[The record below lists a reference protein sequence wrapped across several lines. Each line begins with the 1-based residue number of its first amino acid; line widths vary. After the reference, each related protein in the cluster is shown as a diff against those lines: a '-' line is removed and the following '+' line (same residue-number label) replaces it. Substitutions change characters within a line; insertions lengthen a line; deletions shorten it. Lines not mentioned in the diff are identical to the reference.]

1 MTHLVN
7 RLDKVAGR
15 YKELTGK
22 PFTKISEEK
31 LRLLSVIQELEK
43 SVAELK
49 AEKNPNQ
56 LQIQKLQA
64 MLIEQQRNLNAL
76 KPIRS

>member
-1 MTHLVN
+1 VTHLVN